1 VTSPRAANVALAGLF
16 MAGVLHWLAFFG
28 TGAETMSFTA
38 ADWPKEFRYYSA
50 VKQAVTEGRVPYYVS
65 RPIHETRK
73 LLALPELS
81 WSPQIALLRVVD
93 VPAFFA
99 LNTALLFAAGF
110 AGCLVLR
117 RRYEL
122 SFAPFALL
130 VMVALVN
137 GHLAAH
143 LGVGHSMWTGAFLLP
158 WVAVFALELAEEPR
172 SRRATL
178 LLALVLFAILLQGSF
193 HVFVWCLMLLG
204 LIAAF
209 EARARRA
216 ALAAGAWAVALG
228 ACRLLPA
235 AAALGGRRE
244 QPFLSGYPTPAV
256 LLEALVRV
264 RTAAEPPRGGRFDA
278 LGWWE
283 YDAFVGAAALVWL
296 LWFGVYRRWRARN
309 EEDARAAGPGLRWRR
324 GLDGPLAVLAL
335 LSLGDLYY
343 PINASG
349 IPLLA
354 AERVSS
360 RFLLVPLVFLAVF
373 AAARTEADLRR
384 ARRPRRLRALVG
396 LAAALTAVCLAVH
409 SWTWRAPAVVAS
421 WPPAPHE
428 RVLAIELQ
436 EPANEGARDRT
447 YMAAVRLGAAA
458 SLGALIVLGSRLWR
472 LRTATSPGAA
482 RAPSG

>member
-1 VTSPRAANVALAGLF
+1 
-16 MAGVLHWLAFFG
+16 M
-28 TGAETMSFTA
+28 
-38 ADWPKEFRYYSA
+38 
-50 VKQAVTEGRVPYYVS
+50 
-65 RPIHETRK
+65 
-73 LLALPELS
+73 ALPELS

-99 LNTALLFAAGF
+99 LNTVLLFAAGF
-110 AGCLVLR
+110 AGCLALR

-122 SFAPFALL
+122 SFTPFALL
-130 VMVALVN
+130 VMVALLN

-158 WVAVFALELAEEPR
+158 WVAVFALELAGGPR

-204 LIAAF
+204 LMAAF
-209 EARARRA
+209 EPRARRA

-244 QPFLSGYPTPAV
+244 QPFLSGYPTPLV

-296 LWFGVYRRWRARN
+296 LWFGVYRRGASGARSS
-309 EEDARAAGPGLRWRR
+309 ARPPDRRCAAARPGR
-324 GLDGPLAVLAL
+324 PLAVLAL

-360 RFLLVPLVFLAVF
+360 RFLLVP
-373 AAARTEADLRR
+373 RCSWPCSRPR
-384 ARRPRRLRALVG
+384 GRRP
-396 LAAALTAVCLAVH
+396 TC
-409 SWTWRAPAVVAS
+409 
-421 WPPAPHE
+421 
-428 RVLAIELQ
+428 
-436 EPANEGARDRT
+436 GAR
-447 YMAAVRLGAAA
+447 AAHAGCARSWV
-458 SLGALIVLGSRLWR
+458 WR
-472 LRTATSPGAA
+472 WR
-482 RAPSG
+482 